1 MIGSTRLAG
10 MALPEIAALLGLT
23 VGVPAI
29 ASRAVGQ
36 HQGYSNP
43 QYGGVVGTAAA
54 AGLGN
59 ITGGLPGGVLSGIA
73 YNQGHQAGRQ
83 NATNYMLGPGY
94 DARQLNWQRLPGTGN
109 VQLFNY

>member
-1 MIGSTRLAG
+1 MLGSTRLAG

-29 ASRAVGQ
+29 ASRVAGQ
-36 HQGYSNP
+36 HQGYANP
-43 QYGGVVGTAAA
+43 QYGGVVGTAGA

-59 ITGGLPGGVLSGIA
+59 IAGGLPGGILSGIA

-83 NATNYMLGPGY
+83 RATNYMLGPGY
-94 DARQLNWQRLPGTGN
+94 DARQINWQQLPGTGN
-109 VQLFNY
+109 VQLF